1 MLVYK
6 CAVTMAIPS
15 AAIWLC
21 HHSMLFWRAGPLA
34 VAANQNED
42 VEEPW
47 STYLHLWQAIL
58 QDQGPSKQASAK
70 SSRGSGSSSSS
81 TKAAGV
87 RLGLHAAAASP
98 EAVAAK
104 QQSVYDALMRAIM
117 DAVKNLDLEYH
128 QADGAVASD
137 MQDKLTSPDRK
148 NPTVQVG
155 NQLVRSD
162 CKKDASC
169 GPSLPAFILI
179 EQAYLAEGFAEGFAD
194 GERDTYSF
202 ALTSSASRAPCCLM
216 LSWM

>member
-1 MLVYK
+1 MTSMLVYS
-6 CAVTMAIPS
+6 CAVSIAVPS
-15 AAIWLC
+15 VATWLR
-21 HHSMLFWRAGPLA
+21 HKSALLWRAGPLA

-58 QDQGPSKQASAK
+58 QDQAPTKQASAR
-70 SSRGSGSSSSS
+70 SSRGSGGSSSS
-81 TKAAGV
+81 TKAVGV

-117 DAVKNLDLEYH
+117 DAVRNLDLEYH

-148 NPTVQVG
+148 KPFVQVG
-155 NQLVRSD
+155 NKFVRTD
-162 CKKDASC
+162 CKIDVLC
-169 GPSLPAFILI
+169 RVDLPSIRI
-179 EQAYLAEGFAEGFAD
+179 KQAYSAEGFL
-194 GERDTYSF
+194 
-202 ALTSSASRAPCCLM
+202 ALGSLALIHFASRAPCCV
-216 LSWM
+216 